1 MQEFE
6 NTVHDGDDELR
17 IYELGFHIVPTVGD
31 EGVTGEVEGVRGVI
45 AKNGGSVLF
54 EEVPQLM
61 RLAYS
66 LERVIARKHHSFDTA
81 YFGWIVFEA
90 TPRGAHAVKEAMRHN
105 EHIVRSLMVKTE
117 RDADIVRHPA
127 TARAEK
133 QVDAS
138 RTEERAEEK
147 PAPAAEAQGEPMST
161 EQMDAEIEKLVV

>member
-1 MQEFE
+1 MQEFQ

-17 IYELGFHIVPTVGD
+17 VYELGFHIVPRVGD
-31 EGVTGEVEGVRGVI
+31 EGVAGEVESIRGVI
-45 AKNGGSVLF
+45 AKNEGTVLF

-61 RLAYS
+61 RLAYT
-66 LERVIARKHHSFDTA
+66 LDRVIARTHHSFDTA

-117 RDADIVRHPA
+117 KDADIVRHPA

-133 QVDAS
+133 QVDAPRS
-138 RTEERAEEK
+138 EER
-147 PAPAAEAQGEPMST
+147 T
-161 EQMDAEIEKLVV
+161 